1 MDGGQERARPQRRE
15 RVAAWH
21 PAVPGIAEV
30 LHARFVEHV
39 YPAHIHDT
47 WTLLLVDRG
56 FVRFDLERAEHD
68 AGAAWVTLLPPHV
81 AHTGRAATA
90 AGFHKR
96 VIYLDSTVLGSGF
109 TGPAVTAPSWADPL
123 LRRRVSQLHQE
134 LSRPGEELAAESRL
148 ALIRARLHEH
158 LRPGRSDHSPRPD
171 RRLADELRD
180 LLDSHLATG
189 LTLRAAGGLLHAHP
203 DHLVRTFSAA
213 FGLPPHR
220 YLTARRVDAARQRL
234 LEGQALSDVAAA
246 VGFHDQAHLSR
257 HFTRQLGVTP
267 GRYARSAITGH

>member
-1 MDGGQERARPQRRE
+1 MGRE
-15 RVAAWH
+15 RVSAWQ

-30 LHARFVEHV
+30 LHAHFVEHV
-39 YPAHIHDT
+39 YPAHTHDT

-96 VIYLDSTVLGSGF
+96 VLYLDATVLGDGF
-109 TGPAVTAPSWADPL
+109 TGPAATAPSWADPV
-123 LRRRVSQLHQE
+123 LRHRVSQLHHE
-134 LSRPGEELAAESRL
+134 LGRPGEELAAESRL

-158 LRPGRSDHSPRPD
+158 LRPGRPPDHRHPD

-180 LLDSHLATG
+180 LLDSHLTTG
-189 LTLRAAGGLLHAHP
+189 LTLRAASAVLHAHP
-203 DHLVRTFSAA
+203 DHLVRAFSAA

-234 LEGQALSDVAAA
+234 LDGQAPSEVAAA

-257 HFTRQLGVTP
+257 HFTRQLGVPP
-267 GRYARSAITGH
+267 GRYARSARTSR